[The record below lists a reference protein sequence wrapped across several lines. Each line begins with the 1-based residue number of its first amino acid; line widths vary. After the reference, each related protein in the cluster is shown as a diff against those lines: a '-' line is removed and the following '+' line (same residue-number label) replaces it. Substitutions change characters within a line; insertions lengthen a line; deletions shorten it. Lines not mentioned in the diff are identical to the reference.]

1 MHGRFKGSCL
11 AVIRNHVV
19 SLRTKRRATIE
30 LRSSVSML
38 RHLIV
43 VISFLWL
50 SALVASAQFDTGS
63 ITGLVT
69 DPAGAAVPHA
79 TITVTNIGTSFKKA
93 LQTDT
98 GGGFSASALPFGNY
112 VVSATASGFAEAKS
126 QTIVLSVGA
135 TVRVNL
141 SLTVEAVHETV
152 AVTGTATTVDT
163 GSSTSGSTLN
173 STQIDSLPINGRDV
187 MDFLEIAP
195 GSVNS
200 IGDFQGSVNG
210 QENFFTGLNVTVDGQ
225 NASRGDVNGFN
236 ETEGNEQARLT
247 RASVDSIQEIDFAN
261 SGYSAEVGHSLG
273 PQMNIV
279 TKGGTNRYDG
289 SLFEFFRND
298 ALDAN
303 DYFANTLTAPKQ
315 PLRMNQFGGNLG
327 GPIAKNK
334 LFFFTNYEGIRQ
346 RTTAIN
352 SLYEIPS
359 AYVRSQFV
367 PAMAPVLAQMA
378 PLPAGC
384 TAIPA
389 PDSCSVP
396 GTTDTNKDAGSDLI
410 YDPAALPTTLREDSG
425 SIRIDYNISDNDR
438 VFARYNIDDSLTN
451 QTIGLNLGQVTPLYL
466 RTQLGKID
474 ETHTFSATLL
484 NEFSAAINRF
494 YSDTN
499 SDTSKPLTGFSGFFT
514 NLGALPGPNT
524 FNQITPFNVFELF
537 NNTTKV
543 AGKHT
548 LRVGAQV
555 RANRLNEWLR
565 PSQSFS
571 FGSFSDLEND
581 RPFVLQK
588 IGFPGFVGVR
598 DSDWDF
604 YVQDDWRV
612 SRKLTLNL
620 GLRYDY
626 NTTWRE
632 GQNREQNFD
641 FASQSFL
648 PTTQAPYHAPGKDF
662 APRVGLA
669 YDPFGT
675 GKTVIHAYG
684 GMFYNPMH
692 FGFGLVTNIPAYES
706 YSVNAF
712 QAALVYPMI
721 NPTLPAGTQNVS
733 IFPQNPLDPYSTN
746 WLFGI
751 QREVVRET
759 VLTVNYTGNEDHHMQ
774 AGVDFAA
781 LNLNPANILT
791 QSGRPYSNF
800 ASENLDSNELNSS
813 YHALQVQLRHNA
825 GRLNLEANYTWSHEI
840 DDMVNVFGG
849 FSNPYSP
856 NPDRG
861 PGDWDIRQNLTASV
875 VYNLPDLKAANS
887 LFRSVLGAWQTS
899 NIVQTRTGG
908 TANPQLESGFFGIPV
923 RPDLTGKPVRL
934 SNSSWP
940 TSSYNVEAF
949 QIDPDFD
956 GTPGKGLGN
965 AGRNSLRAPGF
976 FQWDSSLMKTF
987 PVSEKVNVQFRADIF
1002 NVLNHPNFG
1011 NPDVG
1016 ICESIAVPTTTP
1028 APGCAATPTE
1038 TDPSKQAL
1046 NPNFGRV
1053 GQTIASA
1060 NSSLVGT
1067 GTARQEQFS
1076 LKIVF

>member
-1 MHGRFKGSCL
+1 M
-11 AVIRNHVV
+11 V
-19 SLRTKRRATIE
+19 E
-30 LRSSVSML
+30 LRSSMALL
-38 RHLIV
+38 RRSFILIG
-43 VISFLWL
+43 LL
-50 SALVASAQFDTGS
+50 LMCALAARAQFDTGT

-69 DPAGAAVPHA
+69 DPSGAAVAHA
-79 TITVTNIGTSFKKA
+79 TVTVTNAATSFQRV

-98 GGGFSASALPFGNY
+98 GGSFTASALPFGNY
-112 VVSATASGFAEAKS
+112 VVSAVASNFAEAKS
-126 QTIVLSVGA
+126 QTIALSVGA

-141 SLTVEAVHETV
+141 SLTVQEIHETIEI
-152 AVTGTATTVDT
+152 TGTATTVDT
-163 GSSTSGSTLN
+163 VTSTAGTTLN
-173 STQIDSLPINGRDV
+173 SNQISNLPVNGRDV

-200 IGDFQGSVNG
+200 IGFFQGSVNG

-225 NASRGDVNGFN
+225 NASRGDINGFD

-247 RASVDSIQEIDFAN
+247 RASLDSIQEIDFAN

-273 PQMNIV
+273 PQMNII
-279 TKGGTNRYDG
+279 TKAGTNDFHG
-289 SLFEFFRND
+289 TLFEFFRND

-327 GPIAKNK
+327 GPILKSK
-334 LFFFTNYEGIRQ
+334 LFFFLNYEGIRQ

-367 PAMAPVLAQMA
+367 PAMQPVLAQMA
-378 PLPAGC
+378 PLPAAC
-384 TAIPA
+384 SAIPA
-389 PDSCSVP
+389 PASCSVP
-396 GTTDTNKDAGSDLI
+396 GTIDTTNPAGGADLV

-425 SIRIDYNISDNDR
+425 SFRIDYNLSDKDR
-438 VFARYNIDDSLTN
+438 LFFRYNIDDSLTD
-451 QTIGLNLGQVTPLYL
+451 QTIGLNVGQVTPLYL

-474 ETHTFSATLL
+474 ETHTFSPTLL
-484 NEFSAAINRF
+484 NEFSVAINRF

-499 SDTSKPLTGFSGFFT
+499 SNTPTPLTGFSGFFT

-524 FNQITPFNVFELF
+524 FNQITPFTVFEVF
-537 NNTTKV
+537 DNVTKV
-543 AGKHT
+543 LGRQT
-548 LRVGAQV
+548 LRFGTQI

-565 PSQSFS
+565 PTQFFD

-598 DSDWDF
+598 DSNWDF
-604 YVQDDWRV
+604 YAQDDWRV
-612 SRKLTLNL
+612 TRKLTLNL

-626 NTTWRE
+626 NTVWRE
-632 GQNREQNFD
+632 GQNRLQNFD

-648 PTTQAPYHAPGKDF
+648 PSTQAPYHAPGKDF
-662 APRVGLA
+662 APRLGLA
-669 YDPFGT
+669 YDPFGK

-692 FGFGLVTNIPAYES
+692 FGFGLVSNVPAYES
-706 YSVNAF
+706 YNVNVF
-712 QAALVYPMI
+712 QAPIVYPEP
-721 NPTLPAGTQNVS
+721 NPPLPAGTQNVS
-733 IFPQNPLDPYSTN
+733 IFPQNPKDPYSIN

-751 QREVVRET
+751 QQEVAPKT

-781 LNLNPANILT
+781 VNLNPANFYT
-791 QSGRPYSNF
+791 QSGRPYSGF
-800 ASENLDSNELNSS
+800 ASENLDSDELSS
-813 YHALQVQLRHNA
+813 NYHALQVQVRHNA
-825 GRLNLEANYTWSHEI
+825 GRLTLEGNYTWSHEI

-849 FSNPYSP
+849 FSNPT
-856 NPDRG
+856 NPSFDRG
-861 PGDWDIRQNLTASV
+861 PGDWDIRHNFTASV
-875 VYNLPDLKAANS
+875 LYNLPDLRRFNS
-887 LFRSVLGAWQTS
+887 IVRGVLGGWQTS
-899 NIVQTRTGG
+899 NIVQARTGG
-908 TANPQLESGFFGIPV
+908 PVNPQIESGFFGIPV
-923 RPDLTGKPVRL
+923 RPELTGQTIRL
-934 SNSSWP
+934 PNFSWP
-940 TSSYNVEAF
+940 SASYNINAYEVNPNF
-949 QIDPDFD
+949 TGDP
-956 GTPGKGLGN
+956 GVGLGD

-976 FQWDSSLMKTF
+976 FQWDFSLMKNF
-987 PVSEKVNVQFRADIF
+987 PVTEKITLQFRADIF
-1002 NVLNHPNFG
+1002 NILNHPNFA

-1016 ICESIAVPTTTP
+1016 ICESIALPVTTP
-1028 APGCAATPTE
+1028 APGCAPSA
-1038 TDPSKQAL
+1038 TDPSGQAL
-1046 NPNFGRV
+1046 NHNFGRV

-1076 LKIVF
+1076 LKIIF